1 MVIYG
6 VPVNI
11 KKSYQIIIA
20 SIIVSI
26 IITSVISGSY
36 FAVATQDISS
46 EIILQTSKTVI
57 GQDIQYPTQSHPEII
72 SKIVTIPV
80 GVQTVE
86 HVHEY
91 PLYAHIMEGNIRVE
105 YNEIGGQKSHVFGP
119 GDTFIE
125 AINVIHKGIN
135 IGDIDAKI
143 LTVSIGD

>member
-1 MVIYG
+1 M
-6 VPVNI
+6 NI
-11 KKSYQIIIA
+11 KKSYQIIIV

-26 IITSVISGSY
+26 IVTSVILGSY
-36 FAVATQDISS
+36 FAVAAQDISA

-91 PLYAHIMEGNIRVE
+91 PLYAYIMEGTIRVE
-105 YNEIGGQKSHVFGP
+105 YKEVDGQESHVFGP

-125 AINVIHKGIN
+125 AINVTHKGIN
-135 IGDIDAKI
+135 IGDVDVKI